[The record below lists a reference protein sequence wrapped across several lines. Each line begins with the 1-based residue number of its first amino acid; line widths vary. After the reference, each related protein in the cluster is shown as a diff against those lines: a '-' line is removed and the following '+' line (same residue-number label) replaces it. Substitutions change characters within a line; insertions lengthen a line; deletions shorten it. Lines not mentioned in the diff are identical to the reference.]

1 MYRWLSAPMLRS
13 SGAGSSLD
21 LAYRG
26 RMARLSRIV
35 IAGSLIGLLA
45 ACGGSAVETARE
57 ACDVS
62 GPQAQPGFN
71 PETEPL
77 SRLQQS
83 ATAAMKRAEL
93 AEQAASMDDR
103 WADLADASRAIASFA
118 DVLVQA
124 RMEGVR
130 VDTVTTPAMWDQAK
144 YASDAFLAECARAR
158 Q

>member
-1 MYRWLSAPMLRS
+1 MLRS
-13 SGAGSSLD
+13 SGAGSLID

-26 RMARLSRIV
+26 PMAGFPRIL

-45 ACGGSAVETARE
+45 ACGGSGVDTARE

-62 GPQAQPGFN
+62 GPQAQAGFD

-83 ATAAMKRAEL
+83 ATAAMARAEL
-93 AEQAASMDDR
+93 AEQAASLNDR
-103 WADLADASRAIASFA
+103 WADLSDASRAIASFA
-118 DVLVQA
+118 DLLVQA

-130 VDTVTTPAMWDQAK
+130 VDAVTTPEMWDQVK